1 MKKFTLLSLIL
12 ILSLG
17 VFAQKANT
25 TKKEMKK
32 QAKESFAV
40 SVKHYTNQADYQM
53 ALRAYGDVIYE
64 DDFGSGSASSLP
76 TGWTSVDIDS
86 QGNNYLWKWT
96 DVGAT
101 GPTTAGYEHVLA
113 STSAANGWM
122 IFDSDNY
129 GQGSYDAFLYSPM
142 YDLTG
147 QDAVAIS
154 FEELYQRW
162 GNESANPYGGNPTYV
177 GVSVDSGATWTEIE
191 IHADFDV
198 KESTDNPGYY
208 MLNISN
214 IAGGNYANVQ
224 IYFRMQGLWDYWWQ
238 IDDFKLIE
246 AAHNNLVINETYVSA
261 AYDYGAQGIGLY
273 GYYSQMPTDQILPM
287 FFQADIINDGVDVQT
302 AVTLTCDVNDGT
314 SSVFNQYADTAQL
327 SFGDTVS
334 LIPDL
339 FTATVA
345 GDYAV
350 SFVASQNEMEEVPED
365 NADTTEWKV
374 TDNRIVARDVT
385 FSRALSPSMYTDGAD
400 GDLLGVNYFVP
411 NADVAKSISVFVSS
425 RSTPGTIL
433 IGQLL
438 TSADNAV
445 QIQSEEHTI
454 TEADLGQWV
463 ELDFISDGSD
473 DTVLVAE
480 TDYIAGVEFYWFG
493 DADSHCWIGADS
505 EGPHIYHMV
514 TNLRLGTDWYWI
526 HDLPMIRLNLSG
538 CTLPP
543 VFDESLVGICSHEDG
558 QNNNYTMDISATD
571 PNGLPVA
578 LSAISVP
585 DFITNFVDNGD
596 NTATLTFEMSASDIS
611 TSYYRLDFLADN
623 GVAQN
628 SAVYYAIVDQDY
640 CTEAVNEN
648 ELSNLSIYPN
658 PSTGIVNINNAQG
671 ADVFVYNIV
680 GGLVAS
686 LKNAGAISTVDLS
699 NNAEGTYIVKVVS
712 DNKVVSQRIN
722 IVK

>member
-1 MKKFTLLSLIL
+1 MKKFTLLSLVL
-12 ILSLG
+12 VLSLAM
-17 VFAQKANT
+17 FAQKANT
-25 TKKEMKK
+25 TKKEMKE
-32 QAKESFAV
+32 QVKESLAI
-40 SVKHYTNQADYQM
+40 SVKHYTNPTDFQM

-64 DDFGSGSASSLP
+64 DDFGSGSAGSLP
-76 TGWTSVDIDS
+76 TGWTSVDMDS
-86 QGNNYLWKWT
+86 QGNNYVWQWT

-101 GPTTAGYEHVLA
+101 GPTTSGYEHVLA
-113 STSAANGWM
+113 STTAANGWM
-122 IFDSDNY
+122 ILDSDNY

-147 QDAVAIS
+147 QDAVAIT

-177 GVSVDSGATWTEIE
+177 GISVDSGATWTEIE
-191 IHADFDV
+191 IHADFDS
-198 KESTDNPGYY
+198 KESTDNPGFY

-224 IYFRMQGLWDYWWQ
+224 IYFRIQGLWDYWWQ

-273 GYYSQMPTDQILPM
+273 GYYSQMPVDQILPM

-302 AVTLTCDVNDGT
+302 GVTLTCDVSDGT
-314 SSVFNQYADTAQL
+314 SSVFNQFADTAQL

-334 LIPDL
+334 LVPDL
-339 FTATVA
+339 FTATA
-345 GDYAV
+345 AADLEV
-350 SFVASQNEMEEVPED
+350 SFIASQNEVEEVPED
-365 NADTTEWKV
+365 NIASTAWSV
-374 TDNRIVARDVT
+374 TDNRIVARDVA
-385 FSRALSPSMYTDGAD
+385 FSGPISPSMYTDGAD
-400 GDLLGVNYFVP
+400 GDLMGVNYFIP
-411 NADVAKSISVFVSS
+411 NDDVVKSISVFISS

-463 ELDFISDGSD
+463 ELDFVSDGSD
-473 DTVLVAE
+473 DTVLIAE

-493 DADSHCWIGADS
+493 DEDKHCWIGSDD
-505 EGPHIYHMV
+505 EGPHIYYMAS
-514 TNLRLGTDWYWI
+514 NLRLGTDWYWVHNI
-526 HDLPMIRLNLSG
+526 PMIRLNLSG

-543 VFDESLVGICSHEDG
+543 VFDQSITKICAHENG
-558 QNNNYTMDISATD
+558 QDNNYTRDISVTD

-578 LSAISVP
+578 LSSIALPTFVT
-585 DFITNFVDNGD
+585 DFTDNGD

-611 TSYYRLDFLADN
+611 EYYYRFDILADN

-628 SAVYYAIVDQDY
+628 TATYYAIVDEDN
-640 CTEAVNEN
+640 CSGDITET

-671 ADVFVYNIV
+671 ADIFVYNIV

-686 LKNAGAISTVDLS
+686 VKNANAVATVDLS
-699 NNAEGTYIVKVVS
+699 TYAEGTYIVKVVS
-712 DNKVVSQRIN
+712 DNNVVSQRIN